1 MKITRCS
8 ALVTCPGR
16 NFVLVKI
23 ETDAGL
29 VGWGDA
35 TLNGRE
41 LSVATYVDEHLAPL
55 LVGEDPL
62 RIEHIW
68 QSLYVGAYWRG
79 GPVQNSALAG
89 IDMALWDIFGK
100 HVQQPVYQLLGG
112 RVREGALAYV
122 HVAGTTPQLVAE
134 GVQQRRD
141 EGFKAIRIQ
150 LEQSSGAVYGEKIYR
165 APSRMSQ
172 VPPPEQ
178 SAQVQEPATETMP
191 LLIQE
196 NLPLIG
202 EWEPTP
208 YMRALPELF
217 RTVRAA
223 VGDSVELLHDVHHRL
238 SPVQAAGLA
247 RELEPFHPFFYEDP
261 VAPEYRDGLEL
272 IRRTSA
278 IPIAIGEGFFD
289 ISTCVPLIV
298 NRLLDYLRCDL
309 GHIGG
314 ISTARKLAIMCE
326 PFCIKTAWHGPP
338 DLSPVGHAANVHVDV
353 AVPNFGIQEWCDHA
367 AMPGAEKAAQVFSG
381 GVIVQDGYLDVPDAP
396 GLGIEINEAAA
407 RDFPY
412 ERAYLPTV
420 RRADGSVHPW

>member
-1 MKITRCS
+1 MKITHCS

-23 ETDAGL
+23 ETDTGL
-29 VGWGDA
+29 IGWGDA

-41 LSVATYVDEHLAPL
+41 LAVATYIDEHLAPL
-55 LVGEDPL
+55 LLGEDPL

-100 HVQQPVYQLLGG
+100 HVHQPVYQLLGG

-134 GVQQRRD
+134 RVQQRRD
-141 EGFKAIRIQ
+141 QGFKAVRIQ
-150 LEQSSGAVYGEKIYR
+150 LEQSSGSVYGEKPYR
-165 APSRMSQ
+165 SFRETAETES
-172 VPPPEQ
+172 
-178 SAQVQEPATETMP
+178 SAQQVQEPAAKTLP

-196 NLPLIG
+196 ALPVVG

-208 YMRALPELF
+208 YLRSLPGLF
-217 RTVRAA
+217 HEVRAA
-223 VGDSVELLHDVHHRL
+223 VGDTVELLHDVHHRL

-247 RELEPFHPFFYEDP
+247 RELEPFHPFFFEDP
-261 VAPEYRDGLEL
+261 VAPEYRDGLAL
-272 IRRTSA
+272 IRQTSA

-289 ISTCVPLIV
+289 VSTCVPLIV

-314 ISTARKLAIMCE
+314 ISAARKLATICE

-353 AVPNFGIQEWCDHA
+353 AVPNFGIQEWYDHTA
-367 AMPGAEKAAQVFSG
+367 SPGGDKASQVFSG
-381 GVIVQDGYLDVPDAP
+381 GVTVQDGYLNVPDTP
-396 GLGIEINEAAA
+396 GLGIEIDEAAA
-407 RDFPY
+407 RQFPY
-412 ERAYLPTV
+412 QRAYLPTV